1 MSLQEIKPD
10 YISVTKTHPKQKTDV
25 DRLLKISA
33 NFEAIFVEKLL
44 KSMRQS
50 SDDNSLFG
58 DGLGAQ
64 TYQSMFDSKLSQKIA
79 QDGGFGVGKLLFNEL
94 SSRINLSEDDQEKQP
109 VSLKKLVMPPEK
121 SFNGKPIE
129 QTTGFHEIIQQAAK
143 KYHLPVHLIY
153 GVIAQES
160 NWDPKA
166 VSKVGAKGLMQLM
179 DTTATELGVR
189 NPYDP
194 QQNIQGGAKYLRQQ
208 LDRFQGNIKLA
219 LAAYNAGPGNVEK
232 YGGIPPFK
240 ETQDYVEK
248 VLLHSRKYNQLLNN
262 IETESD

>member
-1 MSLQEIKPD
+1 MSLQGIKPD
-10 YISVTKTHPKQKTDV
+10 YIPVNKSQPKQADV
-25 DRLLKISA
+25 KRLRKICA

-50 SDDNSLFG
+50 SSSDSLFG

-64 TYQSMFDSKLSQKIA
+64 TYQSMFDSKLSEKIA

-94 SSRINLSEDDQEKQP
+94 SSRLHQAENKNEIQP
-109 VSLKKLVMPPEK
+109 LSLKKLVMPPAK
-121 SFNGKPIE
+121 SFHGKPIE
-129 QTTGFHEIIQQAAK
+129 QTQGFHEIIKQAAA
-143 KYHLPVHLIY
+143 KYHLPVHLLY

-179 DTTATELGVR
+179 DTTAADLGVR
-189 NPYDP
+189 DP
-194 QQNIQGGAKYLRQQ
+194 FDPGQNIHGGAKYLRRQ
-208 LDRFQGNIKLA
+208 LDRFQGNVKLA
-219 LAAYNAGPGNVEK
+219 LAAYNAGPENVEK

-248 VLLHSRKYNQLLNN
+248 VLSHSRKYNQILNH
-262 IETESD
+262 IHPVR